1 MNDRAFITI
10 GEASKISGINIQT
23 IRKMVDRGEI
33 PCYKTV
39 SGHRKINREG
49 LLEYIESGYNIGGD
63 TNGRTSVPIAPR
75 TDYIYARV
83 SSKKQEDD
91 LERQIQFI
99 KDRCGGTNGV
109 GNIKSQHV
117 VISDIGSG
125 INFKKKGLKT
135 LLDASLQGT
144 IGEVV
149 IAHRDR
155 LCRFGF
161 ELIEYIILKG
171 GGTIR
176 VVGDSESKTLQQ
188 ELSED
193 LLSIIHIFN
202 CRQMGSRKYGK
213 KGKEGPTESS
223 EDTAS
228 TD

>member
-1 MNDRAFITI
+1 MNDKAFITI

-23 IRKMVDRGEI
+23 VRKMVDRGEI

-39 SGHRKINREG
+39 SGHRKINRDG

-63 TNGRTSVPIAPR
+63 TKGRTPVQEPVR

-83 SSKKQEDD
+83 SSRKQEDD

-99 KDRCGGTNGV
+99 KERCGGT
-109 GNIKSQHV
+109 GNNKSQHV

-171 GGTIR
+171 GGSIR
-176 VVGDSESKTLQQ
+176 VVGDSEPKTLQQ

-213 KGKEGPTESS
+213 KGGERPIESVEDPT
-223 EDTAS
+223 S